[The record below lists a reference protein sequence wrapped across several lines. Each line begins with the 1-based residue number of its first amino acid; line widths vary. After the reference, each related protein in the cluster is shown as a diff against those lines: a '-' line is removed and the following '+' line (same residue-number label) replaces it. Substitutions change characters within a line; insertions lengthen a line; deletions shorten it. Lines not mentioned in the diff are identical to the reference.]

1 MLFKYQNIAVLFW
14 ALVPILLFGQ
24 NRSQLT
30 EQLKQASSGSDRIAI
45 LSKIGQLHYE
55 KGNTDSVYHYA
66 ELISKTDQGLE
77 AFVNSQ
83 YLKAYGKT
91 LEKDREEVFFLL
103 DKVQKATR
111 DKNDSLWAQTL
122 YKRAYFN
129 YQFNDF
135 ISVSKDLRLSMKLA
149 DSLDLVS
156 QQVASHILKASML
169 VKIGELNDALETA
182 KEAEK
187 INAILNDK
195 ANEATI
201 DKLLGNC
208 YYHLGKYEQSLQAY
222 FRSARYYE
230 NKKYMLEAANIYSN
244 IGTIYQSLKKLDQA
258 ESYTLRAK
266 KIYAENGYNTKVAN
280 SYVNLGGMFT
290 KTEPERALDYFNSA
304 KKVFEK
310 NADSAGLAK
319 AFNNIANVYYY
330 ETKYKEAL
338 EFFKKSLA
346 INNSL
351 NDQKE
356 VSRLQ
361 TNLGYTY
368 MMLNNK
374 TEAEKYFKSGLST
387 ARKID
392 GLAEITAS
400 MEGFSDMHAH
410 FNEYEKALE
419 YKDRY
424 IAFKDSMLN
433 VRMSEKIAELRTRYE
448 TEQKESEIKSLNR
461 EREIDQLKLSQQKM
475 ELEQS
480 RNQIIY
486 LIIFILLSFFVL
498 YGAYKRISMKRE
510 REFQKAIIHEQKE
523 GLEAVISALENER
536 KRISRDLHDGVAQ
549 TLTGLKMS
557 FERFYDT
564 LHFQNQTQRKRFSQS
579 IEYLNEACDE
589 VRTISHEMMPKGLQQ
604 FGLITAL
611 QDILSNMFNNSNM
624 SFTFDFYGMKSQDR
638 LPEMVELSAYRIVQ
652 ELLNNIVKHSG
663 ANKIDI
669 NLYRNEKDLVITVED
684 DGKGFLP
691 DIEKD
696 AKKGKGLLN
705 IRSRANSLN
714 GDVGFEPGATKG
726 TIATLTLPLKGDA
739 NDQNHTG

>member
-14 ALVPILLFGQ
+14 ALVPVLIFGQ

-30 EQLKQASSGSDRIAI
+30 EQLRQANSGSDRIAI

-66 ELISKTDQGLE
+66 ELISKADQGLE
-77 AFVNSQ
+77 AFTNSQ
-83 YLKAYGKT
+83 YLRAYGKV
-91 LEKDREEVFFLL
+91 LENKKEAAFFLL
-103 DKVQKATR
+103 NKVQKRT
-111 DKNDSLWAQTL
+111 KGQNDSLWAQTF
-122 YKRAYFN
+122 YKKAYF
-129 YQFNDF
+129 YYHFNDF
-135 ISVSKDLRLSMKLA
+135 ISVSKQLRLSMRMA
-149 DSLDLVS
+149 DSLDLVGQQIAS
-156 QQVASHILKASML
+156 QILKSNTQL
-169 VKIGELNDALETA
+169 KVGELKDALETA
-182 KEAEK
+182 KEARK
-187 INAILNDK
+187 LNSITNDK
-195 ANEATI
+195 STEATI

-208 YYHLGKYEQSLQAY
+208 FFHLGKYEESLQAY

-230 NKKYMLEAANIYSN
+230 NQNYMLQAADIYGN
-244 IGTIYQSLKKLDQA
+244 IGSIYQSLKKLDQA
-258 ESYTLRAK
+258 ESYTLKAK
-266 KIYAENGYNTKVAN
+266 KIYGENGYNTKVAN
-280 SYVNLGGMFT
+280 SYVNLGTMFT
-290 KTEPERALDYFNSA
+290 KTEPERALDYFENA

-319 AFNNIANVYYY
+319 ALNNIANVYYY
-330 ETKYKEAL
+330 ETKYKKAL
-338 EFFKKSLA
+338 EFFNKSLA
-346 INNSL
+346 INKSL

-374 TEAEKYFKSGLST
+374 AQSNEYFIAGLST

-400 MEGFSDMHAH
+400 MEGLSDMHAH
-410 FNEYEKALE
+410 FNEFEKALE

-433 VRMSEKIAELRTRYE
+433 ARMTEKIAELRTRYE
-448 TEQKESEIKSLNR
+448 TEQKEREIKSLNR
-461 EREIDQLKLSQQKM
+461 EKEIDQLKLSRQEM

-498 YGAYKRISMKRE
+498 YGAYKRVSMKRE
-510 REFQKAIIHEQKE
+510 REFQKAIISEQEE
-523 GLEAVISALENER
+523 GLKALISALESER

-557 FERFYDT
+557 FERFYDS
-564 LHFQNQTQRKRFSQS
+564 LHFQNQTQRKRFLQS

-604 FGLITAL
+604 FGLISGL
-611 QDILSNMFNNSNM
+611 QDVLSNMFNNSNM
-624 SFTFDFYGMKSQDR
+624 SYTFDFYGMKSQDR

-669 NLYRNEKDLVITVED
+669 NLYRNEKDLVITIED

-696 AKKGKGLLN
+696 SQKGKGLLN
-705 IRSRANSLN
+705 IRSRANTLN
-714 GDVGFEPGATKG
+714 GDFGFEPGATKG